1 MIKKDIINLSKD
13 TTELAKNYWVI
24 LYEISNGR
32 NVTLLNTY
40 SNEDKRDFLLK
51 IYIEMKPHLN

>member
-13 TTELAKNYWVI
+13 TTELAKDYRVI
-24 LYEISNGR
+24 LFEIANGGKIS
-32 NVTLLNTY
+32 LLNTY

-51 IYIEMKPHLN
+51 IYREMKPHLN